1 MGLKMGSSWTLN
13 GLGTVQITASPGP
26 PTASYSY
33 GRPSHCPTTGL
44 TVVTYPC
51 TYHSLGTSAA
61 WGWLAVPQLPPP
73 LSALLPEFVSVQL
86 P

>member
-1 MGLKMGSSWTLN
+1 MVWG
-13 GLGTVQITASPGP
+13 QCREQASPGP

-33 GRPSHCPTTGL
+33 GRPSHPTTGL

-61 WGWLAVPQLPPP
+61 WGWLAVPQLPTP